1 MYLNK
6 KKIGAAVLAAVF
18 TINVAAV
25 GDSISYA
32 AKKNDKTSPVQT
44 TQSVNTNK
52 PAASAQSGK
61 TSSQAVLSN
70 IRLGDNIKHNTQT
83 R

>member
-32 AKKNDKTSPVQT
+32 AKK
-44 TQSVNTNK
+44 
-52 PAASAQSGK
+52 
-61 TSSQAVLSN
+61 QAGENPPKKV
-70 IRLGDNIKHNTQT
+70 H
-83 R
+83 